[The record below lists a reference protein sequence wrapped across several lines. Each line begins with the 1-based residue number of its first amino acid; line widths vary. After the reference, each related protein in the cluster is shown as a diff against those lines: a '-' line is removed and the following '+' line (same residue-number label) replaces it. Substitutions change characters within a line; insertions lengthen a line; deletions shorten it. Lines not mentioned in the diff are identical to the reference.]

1 MLPDISRRLCR
12 MISSIIALALTL
24 QTVTEEPLNETAS
37 RFIQSAEQLPDLK
50 NDIASG
56 QRLHM
61 IIKARRLLSAAPY
74 KA

>member
-1 MLPDISRRLCR
+1 

>member
-1 MLPDISRRLCR
+1 

-24 QTVTEEPLNETAS
+24 QTVTEELLNETAS

>member
-1 MLPDISRRLCR
+1 
-12 MISSIIALALTL
+12 MISSIIVLALTL

>member
-1 MLPDISRRLCR
+1 MSNDIVNYCFGVD
-12 MISSIIALALTL
+12 ITA
-24 QTVTEEPLNETAS
+24 TEEPLNETAS

>member
-1 MLPDISRRLCR
+1 MLPYISRRLCR

>member
-1 MLPDISRRLCR
+1 

-74 KA
+74 KE

>member
-1 MLPDISRRLCR
+1 

-24 QTVTEEPLNETAS
+24 QTATEEPLNETAS

>member
-1 MLPDISRRLCR
+1 

-24 QTVTEEPLNETAS
+24 QTVTEEPLNETAR
-37 RFIQSAEQLPDLK
+37 RFIQSAEQLLDLK